1 MVGVG
6 GVGDDVAGSDVVG
19 VSVGSGLLLRAG
31 GFGQCSDFGG
41 GCTAGSLL

>member
-1 MVGVG
+1 MGGG
-6 GVGDDVAGSDVVG
+6 GVGADVGSDVVR
-19 VSVGSGLLLRAG
+19 VPVGRGLLLRAG